1 MKMRKIFVSLAA
13 LAAIFVSAS
22 LILSAE
28 YPTRPITL
36 QVPWVAGGATDIGAR
51 ILAAITEKRMGQ
63 PIVVVNKAGAGS
75 QVGATELAKQK
86 PDGYYLG
93 FVSLPAL
100 NTIILDPER
109 KAAFDLDAFLPII
122 NQVLDPGLIW
132 VKVDSPYK
140 TLKDLLDDAKKGRT
154 RCGPAPR
161 ESSGMI
167 TSRF

>member
-1 MKMRKIFVSLAA
+1 MSKAFVSLAA
-13 LAAIFVSAS
+13 FMT
-22 LILSAE
+22 ILSLSGSFALPAE

-75 QVGATELAKQK
+75 QLGATELARQK

-100 NTIILDPER
+100 NTIILDPET
-109 KAAFDLDAFLPII
+109 
-122 NQVLDPGLIW
+122 QGGLRSRRFPS
-132 VKVDSPYK
+132 DHQSSP
-140 TLKDLLDDAKKGRT
+140 
-154 RCGPAPR
+154 
-161 ESSGMI
+161 
-167 TSRF
+167 